1 MRALR
6 QEVAHFRLP
15 ERAMRSAI
23 GLLTL
28 PATPI
33 ESSDLFTEAVELVTM
48 HEQPVGGPA
57 THTRETGWS
66 GAMSSAPFAF
76 NCGDPR
82 QPEGAL
88 AALVSRP
95 SRWP

>member
-1 MRALR
+1 MRAPR

-57 THTRETGWS
+57 TYDGIWMERSDELRS
-66 GAMSSAPFAF
+66 V
-76 NCGDPR
+76 R
-82 QPEGAL
+82 
-88 AALVSRP
+88 V
-95 SRWP
+95 